1 MKSKEII
8 TKDGVSL
15 YSGEAILTLKHGN
28 RTYKTIKKHNK
39 GSAAF
44 FSFILRCVVGGSL
57 PEKRPGLLW
66 LYSGETGSAET
77 LLSFPVLYE
86 GTSSVTTGSSE
97 EGEYATVSYNFLIPD
112 TFLQEQF
119 TISGLRINALDSDG
133 FNDKIYAEVDFGQTI
148 QIESKTNLYITWKLT
163 IGNK

>member
-1 MKSKEII
+1 MTKAKEII
-8 TKDGVSL
+8 TRDGASL

-28 RTYKTIKKHNK
+28 RTYKTIKEHNTGK
-39 GSAAF
+39 PAF

-66 LYSGETGSAET
+66 LYSTASGSPET

-86 GTSSVTTGSSE
+86 GTSSVTTLTDGS
-97 EGEYATVSYNFLIPD
+97 ATVSYNFLIPD

-119 TISGLRINALDSDG
+119 TISGLRINALDSTG
-133 FNDKIYAEVDFGQTI
+133 FTDKVYAEVNFNQDI
-148 QIESKTNLYITWKLT
+148 NIESKTNLYIT
-163 IGNK
+163 